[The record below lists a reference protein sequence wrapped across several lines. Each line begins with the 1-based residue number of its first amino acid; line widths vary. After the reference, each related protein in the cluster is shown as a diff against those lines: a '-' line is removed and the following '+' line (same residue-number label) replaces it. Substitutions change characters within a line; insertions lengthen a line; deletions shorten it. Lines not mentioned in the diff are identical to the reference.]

1 MPNNDRC
8 GLRPGNPAGL
18 HARHRPQLCRQP
30 DAERDRDRPGRL
42 GAGAPRALRKGPHAH
57 PARSHRAE
65 PTAGTATPLAVQD
78 AAPGSPRPP
87 FQTPFQTAGDAR
99 RLSWRE
105 GRRAAA
111 LPGLPAASCGPPG
124 EKPPN
129 LWTRR
134 PDRLPGRWVD
144 RTSCALRPR
153 LEQRR
158 YFTQGRGP
166 APHVHVLGIPAPTF
180 SLLILFKHWASWT

>member
-1 MPNNDRC
+1 MAYVQGTPQGFTHVTAPSSAVSPMLNGTETGRAGWGPGHRGLC
-8 GLRPGNPAGL
+8 GR
-18 HARHRPQLCRQP
+18 
-30 DAERDRDRPGRL
+30 
-42 GAGAPRALRKGPHAH
+42 GPHAH

-111 LPGLPAASCGPPG
+111 LPGLPAASCGPLG